1 MSGAFEIARLDV
13 YALEAKIETPV
24 TTSFGSIPARVSAL
38 LRIEDTDG
46 HAGWGEIWG
55 NFPSITCAYRA
66 ALACKVLPEPLL
78 GAAVETPGAF
88 CIQLAN
94 KLRVLAVQA
103 AEPGPISA
111 VLAATNQALW
121 DLAARR
127 QALPL
132 RRALNEDAGETVP
145 VYASGLNPTDSVEVA
160 VRAREAGYRAFKLKI
175 GFGDDVDRRNLH
187 GLRLTMKEGEQL
199 FVDANQRWSLGEALG
214 QITMLEAMDV
224 DWWEEPM
231 LAEAPASDWRVLRD
245 STLLPLAGGENL
257 RDMGRVPHRILLPC
271 VRAAQPR
278 QVGRDRRMPRHRA
291 ERAQAQLYLLP
302 PLAVGRSRAH
312 ALRAPARGG
321 GRGRSAGGGRESE
334 SAAQPHRRP
343 RDRNLRRQA
352 PHGRRPRHRHRVT
365 HRRPVRVRHDARVI
379 HEIVPGATRLV
390 RGVGEDHEDASWS
403 GHAGWG
409 EHRSS
414 ENRRLACRRMS
425 FPGGSGAR
433 T

>member
-1 MSGAFEIARLDV
+1 MSDAFEIARLDV

-257 RDMGRVPHRILLPC
+257 RDMDAFRTAFSYLAFVQPDLGKWGGIDGCLAIARSALKHNCTYCPHWLSGGVGLMHSAHLL
-271 VRAAQPR
+271 AAA
-278 QVGRDRRMPRHRA
+278 GGDG
-291 ERAQAQLYLLP
+291 LLEVDANP
-302 PLAVGRSRAH
+302 NPLRSRIVD
-312 ALRAPARGG
+312 PATGIFE
-321 GRGRSAGGGRESE
+321 GRLHMVDTPGIGIESPIDDLSEFVTMHE
-334 SAAQPHRRP
+334 SF
-343 RDRNLRRQA
+343 
-352 PHGRRPRHRHRVT
+352 
-365 HRRPVRVRHDARVI
+365 
-379 HEIVPGATRLV
+379 TR
-390 RGVGEDHEDASWS
+390 
-403 GHAGWG
+403 
-409 EHRSS
+409 
-414 ENRRLACRRMS
+414 
-425 FPGGSGAR
+425 
-433 T
+433 

>member
-1 MSGAFEIARLDV
+1 MSDAFEIARLDV

-55 NFPSITCAYRA
+55 NCPSITCAYRA

-257 RDMGRVPHRILLPC
+257 RDMDAFRTAFSYLAFVQPDLGKWGGIDGCLAIARSALKHNCTYCPHWLSGGVGLMHSAHLL
-271 VRAAQPR
+271 AAA
-278 QVGRDRRMPRHRA
+278 GGDG
-291 ERAQAQLYLLP
+291 LLEVDANP
-302 PLAVGRSRAH
+302 NPLRSRIVDPATGIFEGRLH
-312 ALRAPARGG
+312 MVDAPGIG
-321 GRGRSAGGGRESE
+321 IESPIDDLSEFVTMHE
-334 SAAQPHRRP
+334 SF
-343 RDRNLRRQA
+343 
-352 PHGRRPRHRHRVT
+352 
-365 HRRPVRVRHDARVI
+365 
-379 HEIVPGATRLV
+379 TR
-390 RGVGEDHEDASWS
+390 
-403 GHAGWG
+403 
-409 EHRSS
+409 
-414 ENRRLACRRMS
+414 
-425 FPGGSGAR
+425 
-433 T
+433 

>member
-1 MSGAFEIARLDV
+1 MSDAFEIARLDV
-13 YALEAKIETPV
+13 YALEAKIDTPV

-38 LRIEDTDG
+38 LRIEDVDG
-46 HAGWGEIWG
+46 HVGWGEIWG

-78 GAAVETPGAF
+78 AATVETPGAF

-132 RRALNEDAGETVP
+132 RRALNENAAETVP

-160 VRAREAGYRAFKLKI
+160 VRAREAGHRAFKAKI

-187 GLRLTMKEGEQL
+187 GLRLTMKEGERL

-214 QITMLEAMDV
+214 QITMLEAMEV

-231 LAEAPASDWRVLRD
+231 LAEASANDWRVLRD

-257 RDMGRVPHRILLPC
+257 RDMDAFRTAFSYLAFV
-271 VRAAQPR
+271 QPDL
-278 QVGRDRRMPRHRA
+278 GKWGGIDGC
-291 ERAQAQLYLLP
+291 
-302 PLAVGRSRAH
+302 LAIA
-312 ALRAPARGG
+312 
-321 GRGRSAGGGRESE
+321 RSALKHNCTYC
-334 SAAQPHRRP
+334 PHW
-343 RDRNLRRQA
+343 LS
-352 PHGRRPRHRHRVT
+352 G
-365 HRRPVRVRHDARVI
+365 
-379 HEIVPGATRLV
+379 
-390 RGVGEDHEDASWS
+390 GVGLMHSAHLLAAAGGDGLLEVDANPNPLRTCIVDPATGIFEGELHMIDAPGIGIESPIDDLSEFVTMHE
-403 GHAGWG
+403 
-409 EHRSS
+409 
-414 ENRRLACRRMS
+414 S
-425 FPGGSGAR
+425 FTR
-433 T
+433 